1 MTTNN
6 KKKSQQPDLTK
17 LFKSMGLQ
25 EEDLKRETSDE
36 VMIPKMTLIGIL
48 ETIEH
53 VCESLKHTIIT
64 SPGKL
69 NVGLLRL
76 YFTAVTSSS
85 VFALK
90 ILKMYERAA
99 YAPTITKAPPVPKS
113 IDPDA
118 LPVPPE
124 EMSETDILEMW
135 NATDADGLELE
146 DIPLSDEE
154 IADLAAIEVLDSE
167 SEIEDN
173 KDEQSFDDM
182 LKDFFP
188 VGGPKGSPPD
198 PKKQN

>member
-1 MTTNN
+1 MTNSNN
-6 KKKSQQPDLTK
+6 KKIDMARFL
-17 LFKSMGLQ
+17 KSMGLQ

-53 VCESLKHTIIT
+53 VCGSLKHTIIT

-76 YFTAVTSSS
+76 YFTAITSSS

-90 ILKMYERAA
+90 VLKMYERAA
-99 YAPTITKAPPVPKS
+99 YDAPSSRAVPLTVRKKTDDDGDS
-113 IDPDA
+113 
-118 LPVPPE
+118 LPEPPE
-124 EMSETDILEMW
+124 EFTDTELLEMMEEEDT
-135 NATDADGLELE
+135 AAFEE

-167 SEIEDN
+167 SEIED
-173 KDEQSFDDM
+173 EQSFDDI
-182 LKDFFP
+182 LKNFHHP
-188 VGGPKGSPPD
+188 ANPKGTPPD

>member
-1 MTTNN
+1 MTNN
-6 KKKSQQPDLTK
+6 KKIDMARFL
-17 LFKSMGLQ
+17 KSMGLQ

-53 VCESLKHTIIT
+53 VCGSLKHTIIT

-76 YFTAVTSSS
+76 YFTAITSSS

-90 ILKMYERAA
+90 VLKMYERAA
-99 YAPTITKAPPVPKS
+99 YAPNKVAIPLTVRKPTE
-113 IDPDA
+113 DGA
-118 LPVPPE
+118 LPEPPE
-124 EMSETDILEMW
+124 EFTD
-135 NATDADGLELE
+135 TELLDMMEEEEEEDSPAFGGE

-167 SEIEDN
+167 SEIED
-173 KDEQSFDDM
+173 EQSFDDI
-182 LKDFFP
+182 LKNFHP
-188 VGGPKGSPPD
+188 PANPKGTPPD